1 MLFSLSAITAKPLS
15 CIRSRPVRDFKL
27 PVDRKDYRF
36 LPIMPDYNSFFKF
49 YIENSFLSTKIVLL

>member
-49 YIENSFLSTKIVLL
+49 